1 VGLVV
6 CYVELRVLLTDNCQC
21 MDLVILDIDGTLTDT
36 EHVDDHSI
44 VGALEDVLGVQ
55 DLSTDWSTYRTSTD
69 AGIVA
74 EVIERVQGVV
84 DAAVVEA
91 VTRRFYAIL
100 EDHYTSSPD
109 LFAPLE
115 GARDVLQTLQRMG
128 YDVAIATGCW
138 RESALFKLRVAG
150 IEHISIPMA
159 TADDSPNRTAIVAR
173 AIELARRW
181 NDVQAYDR
189 IWYVGDGIWDVQ
201 ASLELGLAFIG
212 VAGETKAER
221 LRTAGAT
228 LVVEHPADVP
238 GLFSPR
244 PVRQTV

>member
-1 VGLVV
+1 
-6 CYVELRVLLTDNCQC
+6 
-21 MDLVILDIDGTLTDT
+21 
-36 EHVDDHSI
+36 
-44 VGALEDVLGVQ
+44 
-55 DLSTDWSTYRTSTD
+55 
-69 AGIVA
+69 
-74 EVIERVQGVV
+74 
-84 DAAVVEA
+84 
-91 VTRRFYAIL
+91 
-100 EDHYTSSPD
+100 
-109 LFAPLE
+109 
-115 GARDVLQTLQRMG
+115 
-128 YDVAIATGCW
+128 
-138 RESALFKLRVAG
+138 LFKLRVAG